1 MKISPGQTVLLTG
14 ASGGL
19 GTYLAK
25 AFAELGTHLMLV
37 AFPGAGLEDLKQ
49 MAEQKGVRAVAL
61 AADLRDPEQR
71 RLVME
76 RTLAEFGGVDILI
89 NNAGVEFTSRYHELP
104 EETVLDILRVNLE
117 APMVLTHMV
126 LPHLLKRKAGFIVNM
141 SSLAGKCGP
150 AFQEPYAASKAGL
163 VAFTSSL
170 RATYRGSGVS
180 ASVICPGF
188 VEAGIYTRL
197 KETTGCVAPPLLGTS
212 KPETVV
218 RAVIRSI
225 EKDLPEVI
233 ISRNPFRPLL
243 GFIAL
248 FPSAGEWVLR
258 QTGAHDFFGKVAEAQ
273 SKGKTGSELKAP
285 GNLVGRG

>member
-1 MKISPGQTVLLTG
+1 M
-14 ASGGL
+14 
-19 GTYLAK
+19 AK

-37 AFPGAGLEDLKQ
+37 AYPGVGLEELRRTV
-49 MAEQKGVRAVAL
+49 EQKGVRAIAL

-76 RTLAEFGGVDILI
+76 KTLAEFGSVDILV
-89 NNAGVEFTSRYHELP
+89 NNAGVEFTSRYHELA
-104 EETVLDILRVNLE
+104 EATLLDILHVNLE
-117 APMVLTHMV
+117 APMVLTHML

-150 AFQEPYAASKAGL
+150 ACQEPYAASKAGL

-258 QTGAHDFFGKVAEAQ
+258 QTGAHDFFVKVAEAQ
-273 SKGKTGSELKAP
+273 AKGKKGAE
-285 GNLVGRG
+285 

>member
-76 RTLAEFGGVDILI
+76 RALAEFGGVDILI

-104 EETVLDILRVNLE
+104 EETVLDILHVNLE
-117 APMVLTHMV
+117 APMV
-126 LPHLLKRKAGFIVNM
+126 
-141 SSLAGKCGP
+141 
-150 AFQEPYAASKAGL
+150 
-163 VAFTSSL
+163 
-170 RATYRGSGVS
+170 
-180 ASVICPGF
+180 
-188 VEAGIYTRL
+188 
-197 KETTGCVAPPLLGTS
+197 
-212 KPETVV
+212 
-218 RAVIRSI
+218 
-225 EKDLPEVI
+225 
-233 ISRNPFRPLL
+233 
-243 GFIAL
+243 
-248 FPSAGEWVLR
+248 
-258 QTGAHDFFGKVAEAQ
+258 
-273 SKGKTGSELKAP
+273 
-285 GNLVGRG
+285 